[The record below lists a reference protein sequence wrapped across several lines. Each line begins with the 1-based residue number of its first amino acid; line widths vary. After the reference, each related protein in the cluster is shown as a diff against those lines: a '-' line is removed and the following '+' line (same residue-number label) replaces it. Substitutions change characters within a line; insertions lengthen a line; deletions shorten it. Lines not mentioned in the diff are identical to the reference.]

1 MTLIYGE
8 YDQSIKF
15 TELLSLLVNDTVKL
29 EIVKGE
35 DYHFSKNEND
45 FITIPDKYL
54 FYDVDK

>member
-1 MTLIYGE
+1 MVKKWTFIYGE

-35 DYHFSKNEND
+35 DHHFSKMKM
-45 FITIPDKYL
+45 IS
-54 FYDVDK
+54 